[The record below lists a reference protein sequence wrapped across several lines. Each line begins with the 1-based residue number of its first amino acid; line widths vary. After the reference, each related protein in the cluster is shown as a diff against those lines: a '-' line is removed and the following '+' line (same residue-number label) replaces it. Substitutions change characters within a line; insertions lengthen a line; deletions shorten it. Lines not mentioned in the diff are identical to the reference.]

1 MNEEKIVMMFT
12 DELIPYN
19 NNPRVNDG
27 AVDAVAKSIEE
38 FGFRNPII
46 VDKNNVIIAG
56 HTRLKASK
64 KLGLKKVP
72 VIVADDLTDEQA
84 NALRIVDNR
93 TSDLAE
99 WDFVKLKEE
108 LEGIT
113 IDTSAYHFDQLVE
126 DLRQQADQLMEEEK
140 PTDAEPIEDD
150 SFDVDQELEEET
162 DPIVKSGEIWKLGD
176 HYLMCGDS
184 TKWEDIERL
193 INAVGSPRRKVD
205 LVFTDPPYG
214 MGKEKDGVA
223 NDNLYGDKLLAF
235 NKLWIPLSFKALK
248 DNGSWYCWG
257 IDEPLMDIYAFILKP
272 MIKANEITFRNMI
285 TWDKGSGQGQLTQ
298 ERRMYSPADEKCLF
312 VMRGVEGFNNNSDHF
327 FEGFEPL
334 RSYLAGEWAK
344 VSDRNNFG
352 DALGNQ
358 MGKHYFTKSQ
368 WLLPTRENY
377 EKLQAYAREHHA
389 DAFLRE
395 YDDIRR
401 EYDDI
406 LREYHASLAYF
417 DNTHDNMNSVWHFP
431 RTHGEERELTG
442 GHATPKPLALCARAI
457 KSSSRP
463 WETVLD
469 LFGGSGSTLIACE
482 QLGRK
487 CLIMELETKFC
498 DVIIKRWENFTGKKA
513 EKEN

>member
-12 DELIPYN
+12 DDLIPYN

-56 HTRLKASK
+56 HTRLKASQR
-64 KLGLKKVP
+64 LGLKAVP
-72 VIVADDLTDEQA
+72 VIVADDLTEEQA

-113 IDTSAYHFDQLVE
+113 LDTSSYHFDQLVE

-140 PTDAEPIEDD
+140 PTDAEPIEEDG
-150 SFDVDQELEEET
+150 FDVDQALEEET
-162 DPIVKSGEIWKLGD
+162 DPIVKRGEIWKLGD

-184 TKWEDIERL
+184 TKWEDIEKL
-193 INAVGSPRRKVD
+193 LNDGESPRRKVD

-223 NDNLYGDKLLAF
+223 NDNLYGDNLLAF

-272 MIKANEITFRNMI
+272 MIKSNEITFRNMI
-285 TWDKGSGQGQLTQ
+285 TWDKGSGKGQLSH
-298 ERRMYSPADEKCLF
+298 EFRMYARADEKCLF
-312 VMRGVEGFNNNSDHF
+312 VMCGQSNLVNDNIEKYDEAN
-327 FEGFEPL
+327 EPI
-334 RSYLAGEWAK
+334 RSYLECEAK
-344 VSDRNNFG
+344 KIGLTAKKLTEITGVQMYGHWFG
-352 DALGNQ
+352 
-358 MGKHYFTKSQ
+358 KSQ
-368 WLLPTRENY
+368 FGIIPRNQY
-377 EKLQAYAREHHA
+377 EKLQSEYEGK
-389 DAFLRE
+389 AFKMP
-395 YDDIRR
+395 YDDLMKRMPNR
-401 EYDDI
+401 
-406 LREYHASLAYF
+406 SYF
-417 DNTHDNMNSVWHFP
+417 DNTHDNMNNVWHFE
-431 RTHGEERELTG
+431 RAGQKERELTG

-463 WETVLD
+463 GETVLD

-487 CLIMELETKFC
+487 CLIMELEPKFC
-498 DVIIKRWENFTGKKA
+498 DVIIKRWETITGKKA

>member
-56 HTRLKASK
+56 HTRLKASQ

-150 SFDVDQELEEET
+150 GFDVDQELEEET

-193 INAVGSPRRKVD
+193 INAGGSPRRKVD

-312 VMRGVEGFNNNSDHF
+312 VMGGVEGFNNNRGHF

-344 VSDRNNFG
+344 ISDRNNWG

-389 DAFLRE
+389 DAF
-395 YDDIRR
+395 RR

-406 LREYHASLAYF
+406 LREYDDILLEYYASRAYF

-463 WETVLD
+463 GETVLD

-487 CLIMELETKFC
+487 CLIMELEAKFC
-498 DVIIKRWENFTGKKA
+498 DVIIKRWEKFTGKKA